1 MTLRDRLEQ
10 AKAERRQA
18 AGLPA
23 EPPPVSPMD
32 QPIGSREQTDEAAGS
47 AGSSTDD
54 RDYSID
60 LTGFAPVVDLRP
72 DLRDPSN
79 EPRFSGALAVGEG
92 DRCPMCASPGA
103 LDMEDVVG
111 GVDHYSCTNCGLL
124 YQVART

>member
-32 QPIGSREQTDEAAGS
+32 QPVGSRAPAGDGTTDEA
-47 AGSSTDD
+47 TDD
-54 RDYSID
+54 KDYAID
-60 LTGFAPVVDLRP
+60 LTGLAPVVDLRP
-72 DLRDPSN
+72 DLRNAPA
-79 EPRFSGALAVGEG
+79 EPRFSGALAVGKG
-92 DRCPMCASPGA
+92 DRCPLCASAGA

-124 YQVART
+124 YQVARS